1 MAKTLTI
8 RFKGASNLAYLSL
21 FPEDLFDQIDRIE
34 NAVFNVSDLSAFAVS
49 ESIIGKGL
57 QGELL
62 EVCASL
68 DGDQIYLGELLREYD
83 REDEQIPGPC
93 TGFADAD
100 GQKAED
106 KIGAAIFEDSYR
118 CKYALVE
125 VVDSSSSV
133 WSVSLDVDDA
143 FEWKDLRVTS
153 YCLDHA
159 IDFPLGYFFFDNY
172 LGIWQLMD
180 LEPWSVMYQGVTHE
194 LEHESDEGGG
204 NSLYFFEYEAY
215 REGEEPEWQGSLIF
229 EDKVNSKF
237 S

>member
-8 RFKGASNLAYLSL
+8 KFKGASNLAYLSL
-21 FPEDLFDQIDRIE
+21 FPEDLFDQIDTIE
-34 NAVFNVSDLSAFAVS
+34 DADFNVSDLSAFAVS

-57 QGELL
+57 QWDSL
-62 EVCASL
+62 EVSASL
-68 DGDQIYLGELLREYD
+68 DGDQIYLGELLRKD
-83 REDEQIPGPC
+83 LDSEQILGPC
-93 TGFADAD
+93 TAFQDVE
-100 GQKAED
+100 GQEAED
-106 KIGAAIFEDSYR
+106 KIGAAIFSDSHR

-125 VVDSSSSV
+125 VVDGSSSV
-133 WSVSLDVDDA
+133 WSVSFDVDDT
-143 FEWKDLRVTS
+143 FQWEDLRVTS
-153 YCLDHA
+153 YCLDYA

-180 LEPWSVMYQGVTHE
+180 LEPWSVIYQGVTHE